1 MKHAILGAGA
11 VGGLVGAALAHEGDH
26 VTLLVRPR
34 TRTQHPGMLRLK
46 RPYDTIEAP
55 VRIETRLT
63 EPVDVLWVAVKSH
76 QLVAALHAIP
86 PGEVITTIVPL
97 LNGIEHVNV
106 LRFRFHHE
114 RVVPATILV
123 ESERLAPGR
132 IVQRSPFARLALS
145 MIGEQRLEGVAA
157 RLRHAGFSCTFQADE
172 KTMLWSKL
180 AFLAPFALIGTA
192 SDKDKQG
199 IFADVTWRARLES
212 AVGEVCAVAAADGAV
227 VDRKEILAKL
237 EALPASM
244 RSSMQKDVS
253 AGLMPELD
261 AIGGPI
267 IRTGRNYGLDVPGT
281 RKLVAEI
288 EERLNRSQ

>member
-1 MKHAILGAGA
+1 
-11 VGGLVGAALAHEGDH
+11 
-26 VTLLVRPR
+26 
-34 TRTQHPGMLRLK
+34 LK

-55 VRIETRLT
+55 VRIETRLA

-76 QLVAALHAIP
+76 QLVAALRTVP
-86 PGEVITTIVPL
+86 PGAGITTIVPL
-97 LNGIEHVNV
+97 LNGIEHVNLLR
-106 LRFRFHHE
+106 LRFNHE

-132 IVQRSPFARLALS
+132 IVQRSPFVRLALS
-145 MIGEQRLEGVAA
+145 MIGEQKLQGVAA
-157 RLRHAGFSCTFQADE
+157 RLRHAGFSCEFQADE

-180 AFLAPFALIGTA
+180 TFLAPFALIGTA

-199 IFADVTWRARLES
+199 IFADVAWRARLES
-212 AVGEVCAVAAADGAV
+212 AVAEACAVAAADGAV
-227 VDRKEILAKL
+227 VDREEILAKL
-237 EALPASM
+237 QALPATM

-267 IRTGRNYGLDVPGT
+267 IRTGRNYGFDVPET

-288 EERLNRSQ
+288 KQRLNKSH